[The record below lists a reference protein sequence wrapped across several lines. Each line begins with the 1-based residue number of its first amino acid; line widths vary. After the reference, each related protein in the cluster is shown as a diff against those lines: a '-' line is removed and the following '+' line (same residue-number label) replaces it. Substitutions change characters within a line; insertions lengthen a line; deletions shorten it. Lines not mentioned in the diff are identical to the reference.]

1 MHNYPQIAG
10 RIFNTPLMIHPGKLD
25 AILYGLGNR
34 LGIDYPKPEP
44 GLYTTAQGE
53 RKKPGYR
60 VIGNVGVIDLF
71 GVLVHRSRME
81 ADSSFL
87 LGYQEVS
94 RMLQAALQDSSVER
108 IVLNVDSPGGEVS
121 GVFDLADEIYQARA
135 VKPIDGVASDM
146 AASAGYLLISACSN
160 VYLTRTAQVGSIGVV
175 TRHVDVSKFYDMAG
189 VKVTHIFAG
198 AHKVDGNPFEA
209 LPDDV
214 RADMQASI
222 NAVYTMFI
230 ERVATYRGLDKS
242 AVKGTEAQ
250 IYMGLEAVAAKLAD
264 GITTPDKLIARHQA
278 ESTTGAATHLNTPQE
293 KTAMTVETVKKDGEA
308 AAVKSPAPADLN
320 AEQQAAIRT
329 EACAAERARIQAI
342 LTHED
347 AEGRTELAGHLAF
360 ETNMS
365 AEAATAMLS
374 KAPMAVFAKRE
385 TGPGFEAAMAGVD
398 NPDVG
403 ASGDTDTDDATTLAA
418 TILQFK

>member
-25 AILYGLGNR
+25 AILYGLSNR

-44 GLYTTAQGE
+44 GLYTTEVGE

-60 VIGNVGVIDLF
+60 VIGNVAVIDLF

-94 RMLQAALQDSSVER
+94 RMLTTALQDAAVER

-121 GVFDLADEIYQARA
+121 GVFDLAEEIYQSRA
-135 VKPIDGVASDM
+135 VKPIDGIASDM

-160 VYLTRTAQVGSIGVV
+160 VYLTRTALMGSIGVV
-175 TRHVDVSKFYDMAG
+175 TRHVDVSQMYDKAG
-189 VKVTHIFAG
+189 VKITHIFAG
-198 AHKVDGNPFEA
+198 SHKVDGNPFEA

-222 NAVYTMFI
+222 NTVYDLFI

-242 AVKGTEAQ
+242 AVKNTEAQ
-250 IYMGLEAVAAKLAD
+250 IYMGLEAVGVGLAD
-264 GITTPDKLIARHQA
+264 GITTPDKLIARQQA
-278 ESTTGAATHLNTPQE
+278 ESSTGAATHLNTQQE
-293 KTAMTVETVKKDGEA
+293 KTAMTVETVQQTGEA
-308 AAVKSPAPADLN
+308 AAENSPITAEQEATLRAEARAEERTRIQGILTCEAAEGRAEMAHYLAFESDMN
-320 AEQQAAIRT
+320 AEQ
-329 EACAAERARIQAI
+329 
-342 LTHED
+342 
-347 AEGRTELAGHLAF
+347 AG
-360 ETNMS
+360 
-365 AEAATAMLS
+365 AMLA
-374 KAPMAVFAKRE
+374 KAPQAMVATLE
-385 TGPGFEAAMAGVD
+385 TTGSGFEAAMAAVD

-403 ASGDTDTDDATTLAA
+403 TGGETETDDATVLAA